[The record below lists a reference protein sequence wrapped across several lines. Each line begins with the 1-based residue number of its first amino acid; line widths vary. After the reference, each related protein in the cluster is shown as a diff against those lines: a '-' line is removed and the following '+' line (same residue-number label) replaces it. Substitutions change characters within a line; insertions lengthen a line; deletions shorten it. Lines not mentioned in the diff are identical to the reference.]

1 MRLRAGLMG
10 SWLQELLLNGVLIVL
25 NQPSCRLFPFI
36 LEVVFLFMLSVLP
49 LPGKKNPCI
58 NLHRFYVIFAPI
70 ILFMNQA
77 LIIHIREIWA
87 EVKQTVYMNHMLLQ
101 EE

>member
-49 LPGKKNPCI
+49 LPGKK
-58 NLHRFYVIFAPI
+58 
-70 ILFMNQA
+70 
-77 LIIHIREIWA
+77 
-87 EVKQTVYMNHMLLQ
+87 KNHVLTYTDSM
-101 EE
+101 